1 MFFQPGENGFEA
13 FPQFNQNI
21 AQREFWNEGY
31 FVRTVG
37 DKVAS
42 AVVQK
47 YIKYHRREETKCGVE
62 QPILF

>member
-1 MFFQPGENGFEA
+1 
-13 FPQFNQNI
+13 
-21 AQREFWNEGY
+21 
-31 FVRTVG
+31 VRTVG

-42 AVVQK
+42 DVVQK